1 MWEHGCQQE
10 IPGKAS
16 AVSINIGAGSV
27 MGLVL
32 GMWRPGGYIMSKKSK
47 SMVFK
52 NKAMPPVQ

>member
-16 AVSINIGAGSV
+16 AVSINIIAGSA

-32 GMWRPGGYIMSKKSK
+32 GMQRPRGYI
-47 SMVFK
+47 
-52 NKAMPPVQ
+52 